1 MGKKARL
8 ALIAAGVATLVVTA
22 LRIVLMPQMQDSRTG
37 DFALSYGIIGLMIAC
52 IVVFVALAY
61 TDKTKPLPAMDGL
74 PLRAAAVFLMVL
86 GGALLLEGIYDI
98 VAYLAWQQT
107 PSLQTAA
114 SGIDGLLLTG
124 AIIFSML
131 AGVWALMQG
140 YAWFTN
146 EKLCCGK
153 YPFLA
158 LAFPL
163 WLWMRLGRYVVSYS
177 SAVSVVET
185 FYDYAMLVVSLLFA
199 MAFARYV
206 AGQTNYQSPTVFWTA
221 LATLLCGVS
230 STCTRFVMYLT
241 GETEAYRASQLARL
255 TDFAVAL
262 FAAAVAVALV
272 MGKSSI
278 EESKEMPPKPSE
290 GQNLLDEL
298 LPKDDT

>member
-1 MGKKARL
+1 MSVVWYIL
-8 ALIAAGVATLVVTA
+8 VLLVIAAAIAYVVYNYQRIRKMPEGTQEMAEMAGIIRSGANTFMKTEYKTIVAVV
-22 LRIVLMPQMQDSRTG
+22 IVL
-37 DFALSYGIIGLMIAC
+37 
-52 IVVFVALAY
+52 
-61 TDKTKPLPAMDGL
+61 
-74 PLRAAAVFLMVL
+74 AAVFLMVL

-114 SGIDGLLLTG
+114 SGIDCLLLTG
-124 AIIFSML
+124 TIIFGML